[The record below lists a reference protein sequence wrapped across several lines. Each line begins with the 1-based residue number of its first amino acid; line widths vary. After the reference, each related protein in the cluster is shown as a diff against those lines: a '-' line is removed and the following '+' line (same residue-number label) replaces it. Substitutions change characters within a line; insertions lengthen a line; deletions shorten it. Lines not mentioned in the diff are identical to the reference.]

1 MRSEEIRAIH
11 DLRMPAQM
19 MTGCAE
25 MLKCTVDENN
35 EEARR
40 YVDLLVQNGAELVS
54 LLDQLMQAGRRV
66 ADEPRLH
73 LTVGDMAAAT
83 AKLCEQAEPYA
94 RTMGLTLICV
104 RPPRPVVTAFDSE
117 GFSRILMN
125 LLSNAVKFT
134 PSGGRVVVRLEPV
147 LDEIHL
153 SVTDTGIG
161 LPDHEVQ
168 SLFEEAGSGGVGLSI
183 VQKFA
188 KLHGG
193 HATACRNLRGG
204 MCFTVVFPANA
215 GPFGRRFAAEDSEN
229 MHFPEKQLTSGDG
242 MD

>member
-1 MRSEEIRAIH
+1 MRSEEVRAIH

-25 MLKCTVDENN
+25 MLKCILSESD

-40 YVDLLVQNGAELVS
+40 YVELLMQNGAELVS

-66 ADEPRLH
+66 ADEPQVH
-73 LTVGDMAAAT
+73 LTVGDMAAA
-83 AKLCEQAEPYA
+83 AARLCEQAEPYA

-104 RPPRPVVTAFDSE
+104 RPPRPVITAFDSD
-117 GFSRILMN
+117 GFTRILMN

-134 PSGGRVVVRLEPV
+134 PSGGRVVVRLERV

-161 LPDHEVQ
+161 IPDHEVQ
-168 SLFEEAGSGGVGLSI
+168 SLFEEGGSGGVGLSI

-204 MCFTVVFPANA
+204 MCFKVIFPVNIGLSGEQFA
-215 GPFGRRFAAEDSEN
+215 GKEN
-229 MHFPEKQLTSGDG
+229 DNIQFSEKQLASGNG
-242 MD
+242 MG